1 MRDAVVTGLI
11 FYPVKSM
18 RGIALE
24 RAVLTKHGLR
34 GDRRWM
40 VVRESGRFVT
50 QRDLPRLA
58 LVHTSQSDSGV
69 KLSMDGRG
77 SLTVPFEHSGGT
89 QIRTKVWK
97 DHCETIDEG
106 EEVSKWLT
114 SALESSEV
122 LRLVRM
128 APGFVRPQ
136 SQPENLGKQTSTFFA
151 DAAPFLVA
159 NEASLAALNREL
171 ESRELSTVPMNRF
184 RPNIVI
190 RGLEPFAE
198 HRVSELSSKGCALK
212 LCHPCQRCVV
222 TTIDQDSA
230 VKNPDW
236 QPYKTLRDINPMP
249 GNERAPAFGQNA
261 ILHMGEGT
269 QIRLGDSVFA
279 TERSGGSQA
288 SL

>member
-1 MRDAVVTGLI
+1 MHDAVVTGLI
-11 FYPVKSM
+11 IYPVKSM
-18 RGIALE
+18 KGIVLD
-24 RAVLTKHGLR
+24 RTVLTKHGLR

-40 VVRESGRFVT
+40 VVRENGRFVT

-58 LVHTSQSDSGV
+58 LVHTSQADSGV
-69 KLSMDGRG
+69 KLSLDGQG
-77 SLTVPFEHSGGT
+77 SLTVPFNHLGGAL
-89 QIRTKVWK
+89 IRTKVWK

-114 SALESSEV
+114 SALESHTA
-122 LRLVRM
+122 LKLVRM

-159 NEASLAALNREL
+159 NESSLEALNREL
-171 ESRELSTVPMNRF
+171 ETRELSTIPMNRF

-198 HRVSELSSKGCALK
+198 HQVSELSSKSCTLK
-212 LCHPCQRCVV
+212 FCHPCQRCVV

-230 VKNPDW
+230 VKNPAW

-261 ILHMGEGT
+261 ILYRGNGAV
-269 QIRLGDSVFA
+269 ISIGDRFES
-279 TERSGGSQA
+279 RN
-288 SL
+288 

>member
-1 MRDAVVTGLI
+1 MHDAVVDGLTI
-11 FYPVKSM
+11 YPVKSM
-18 RGIALE
+18 RGIALD
-24 RAVLTKHGLR
+24 RAVLTKHGLL

-40 VVRESGRFVT
+40 VVRKSGRFVT
-50 QRDLPRLA
+50 QRDMPRLA
-58 LVHTSQSDSGV
+58 LVHTAQTDSGV

-77 SLTVPFEHSGGT
+77 SITVPFDHSGGT

-106 EEVSKWLT
+106 KEVSKWLT
-114 SALESSEV
+114 SALESGEV

-136 SQPENLGKQTSTFFA
+136 SQPKNLGEQTSTFFA

-159 NEASLAALNREL
+159 NPASLDALNREL
-171 ESRELSTVPMNRF
+171 GARELSTVPMNRF

-198 HRVSELSSKGCALK
+198 HQVSELSSKSCTLK
-212 LCHPCQRCVV
+212 FCHPCQRCVV

-230 VKNPDW
+230 VKSPAW

-261 ILHMGEGT
+261 ILYRGNGAV
-269 QIRLGDSVFA
+269 ISIGDRFES
-279 TERSGGSQA
+279 RN
-288 SL
+288 